1 MVQGEFRGHGPAP
14 HQYGPTK
21 IIIIVFNENAQKLHV
36 ATRAAPFGSDMH
48 QIVCQLGWSAP
59 DPNGGAYHAPQT
71 PSWFRGGAPGERE
84 GGRGGGKG
92 GEGMGESPGMPKS

>member
-48 QIVCQLGWSAP
+48 QPKSFVGFAP
-59 DPNGGAYHAPQT
+59 DPTG
-71 PSWFRGGAPGERE
+71 
-84 GGRGGGKG
+84 
-92 GEGMGESPGMPKS
+92 